1 MLLLDVLK
9 AESPAVATVEVIAGE
24 NATPVCELSES
35 WQAIANGESNTRL
48 SAPDVTVKM
57 AQLFHYK
64 LTHSDVDLFNE
75 QPELSHLQ
83 GCYSELLA
91 QLANETLEFYAQD
104 FRVRRYPDF
113 DTVFRELERASRLG
127 QQQAAS
133 EQAISEQTISEQA
146 ISEQAIFREK
156 EQSAHRFNIAR
167 IGVDLFSEFGY
178 DVPASFYHVHL
189 APLYRSHVF
198 EARSLRPDPREQNHK
213 RPWNAVLHAGKV
225 FAIQA
230 KIQSIASQYGLT
242 YQHSCDSD
250 SHVSEIDK
258 AAGSFNYDLNTP
270 KRNRWIRSYI
280 WTMWYEYAF
289 FGLIPNTAYLKKS
302 G

>member
-1 MLLLDVLK
+1 MLLLDALK
-9 AESPAVATVEVIAGE
+9 TETSAVETVEVIAGE
-24 NATPVCELSES
+24 NATPVCELPES
-35 WQAIANGESNTRL
+35 WQAIASGESNTRL
-48 SAPDVTVKM
+48 SAPEVTVKM

-75 QPELSHLQ
+75 QPDLSHLK

-91 QLANETLEFYAQD
+91 QLANETLEFYGQD

-113 DTVFRELERASRLG
+113 DTVFRELERELSIATPS
-127 QQQAAS
+127 
-133 EQAISEQTISEQA
+133 
-146 ISEQAIFREK
+146 EK

-178 DVPASFYHVHL
+178 DMPASFYQVHL

-198 EARSLRPDPREQNHK
+198 EERALRFDPRDQNHK
-213 RPWNAVLHAGKV
+213 RPWDAVLHAGKV

-242 YQHSCDSD
+242 YQHGCGCD
-250 SHVSEIDK
+250 SHVSAIDK
-258 AAGSFNYDLNTP
+258 AAGAFEYDLNTP
-270 KRNRWIRSYI
+270 KRNRWIRSYL

-289 FGLIPNTAYLKKS
+289 FGLIPNTAYLTKS
-302 G
+302 LL